1 MTQRSSAVHVAI
13 VSIALMLMM
22 ALVVMGVVRKGG
34 RPLKGS
40 GGPREGLVPWRAN
53 VLVLDL
59 DETLVHAVINNG
71 NGADMEV
78 FLRPDVHEFLEGVSR
93 AFREIVVFTAATKP
107 YADQVLD
114 ALDPDGRIVSRR
126 FYRDSCT
133 MLRDGAGGISVA
145 KDLRL
150 LGVDLASIVLL
161 DNTPSCYSLQPD
173 NGIPIKSW
181 VGDKGEGELLRLLP
195 FLVDEV
201 APAKDVRAVVRSHY
215 HQNR

>member
-1 MTQRSSAVHVAI
+1 M
-13 VSIALMLMM
+13 
-22 ALVVMGVVRKGG
+22 
-34 RPLKGS
+34 
-40 GGPREGLVPWRAN
+40 PWRAN

-59 DETLVHAVINNG
+59 DETLVHAVSGSNG
-71 NGADMEV
+71 GADMDV
-78 FLRPDVHEFLEGVSR
+78 FLRPNVHEFLEGVSR
-93 AFREIVVFTAATKP
+93 AFREVVVFTAATKP
-107 YADQVLD
+107 YADQVLK

-133 MLRDGAGGISVA
+133 ALRDGSVA

-181 VGDKGEGELLRLLP
+181 VGDEDDRELLRLLP

-201 APAKDVRAVVRSHY
+201 APAKDVRAVVRGHY
-215 HQNR
+215 SR